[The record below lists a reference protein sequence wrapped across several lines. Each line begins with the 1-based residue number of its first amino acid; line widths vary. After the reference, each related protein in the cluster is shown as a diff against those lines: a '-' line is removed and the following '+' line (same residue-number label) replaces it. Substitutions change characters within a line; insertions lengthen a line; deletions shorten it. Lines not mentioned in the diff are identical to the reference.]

1 MTKKYGNNKESTK
14 FSLTTNGTPLQL
26 LLEHSSTVLTSLHQ
40 YFLFILFLLR
50 NLFINNIHDHQ
61 HIHRM
66 IEPKVLQHKPTNSKH
81 KHKHKKQVKTKSK
94 GETLLL
100 NMVFSLNHLS
110 LFLKE
115 NIVKNSV
122 NPTTDA
128 LQHLH
133 LSTFH
138 IVLSTPNKPSCS

>member
-50 NLFINNIHDHQ
+50 NLFIDNIHDHQ

-81 KHKHKKQVKTKSK
+81 TNTNIKNRQKQNQRERLFCLIWSSLSTISLFFSKK
-94 GETLLL
+94 TLLR
-100 NMVFSLNHLS
+100 
-110 LFLKE
+110 
-115 NIVKNSV
+115 I
-122 NPTTDA
+122 
-128 LQHLH
+128 
-133 LSTFH
+133 
-138 IVLSTPNKPSCS
+138 LSTPPLMHCNTFISQPSI